1 MTLWSAV
8 LLVAAGS
15 YALRLTPLLL
25 GAGVRVSPTA
35 EVALRDAGA
44 GGITALLVA
53 ATVSLSSTSAGP
65 GPLAVVVP
73 VLVAGWVARTGGSM
87 TVAVFAGA
95 AAHAVIIALVAL
107 A

>member
-25 GAGVRVSPTA
+25 GAGLRVSRMA
-35 EVALRDAGA
+35 EVALRDAAA

-53 ATVSLSSTSAGP
+53 ATVSLSSASAGP
-65 GPLAVVVP
+65 GPLAVIVA
-73 VLVAGWVARTGGSM
+73 VLVAGRVARTGRSM
-87 TVAVFAGA
+87 TVVVLAGA
-95 AAHAVIIALVAL
+95 AAHALIISIVALV
-107 A
+107 

>member
-25 GAGVRVSPTA
+25 GAGLRVSPPA
-35 EVALRDAGA
+35 EVALRDAAA

-53 ATVSLSSTSAGP
+53 ATVSLSSAPTGP
-65 GPLAVVVP
+65 GPVAVMSA
-73 VLVAGWVARTGGSM
+73 VLVAGWVARTGRSM
-87 TVAVFAGA
+87 TVAVLAGA
-95 AAHAVIIALVAL
+95 AAHALIIAILG
-107 A
+107 